1 MELPKFLLANNN
13 NYPDDIFVLHTE
25 FPRFIINLKDDEIEF
40 LEDVSKEDEDDLAH
54 EITALIEDAGNFY
67 DKEMEEFE

>member
-13 NYPDDIFVLHTE
+13 NFPDDIFVVHTE
-25 FPRFIINLKDDEIEF
+25 FPRFIINLKDDELEF
-40 LEDVSKEDEDDLAH
+40 LEDVSKESEDDLSE
-54 EITALIEDAGNFY
+54 EIAILIDEAGNFY

>member
-25 FPRFIINLKDDEIEF
+25 FPRFIINLKDDELEF
-40 LEDVSKEDEDDLAH
+40 LEDVSSEDEEDLSQ
-54 EITALIEDAGNFY
+54 EIATLIDAAGSFY
-67 DKEMEEFE
+67 DQEMEEFE